1 MGRRSVSEKGNC
13 DGVRE
18 IFGLAPKD
26 KKKDGSPFSEI
37 RAVAHTL
44 VCVIIVKRGESVRMA

>member
-18 IFGLAPKD
+18 IFGLVPKD
-26 KKKDGSPFSEI
+26 KKKDSSPFSEI
-37 RAVAHTL
+37 RAAAHTL
-44 VCVIIVKRGESVRMA
+44 VCVIMVKRGERVRTA